1 MTELVLKKKTLNIK
15 YEGKDYEL
23 SFPSV
28 LQTKNFVK
36 NLEKKGNNEIEE
48 SIKLITELGL
58 PKDVCEAIDI
68 DQLNMIMEAITP
80 QSKKK

>member
-1 MTELVLKKKTLNIK
+1 MKELNLDKKKFTVK
-15 YEGKDYEL
+15 YEGETHEL

-36 NLEKKGNNEIEE
+36 AIEKGGNEIEE
-48 SIKLITELGL
+48 SIKLVTSLGL
-58 PKDVCEAIDI
+58 PKKVVEEIDI
-68 DQLNMIMEAITP
+68 DQLNSIMEVITP